1 MSRDIVHRFPRQRL
15 RSGGLRCR
23 RDSIPSAIESR
34 HQTRCGTVRGRRRC
48 RAAIRRATVTPS
60 LTTSAAKNLVGIPQR
75 MGIAELMQID
85 KDQVLEL
92 LRSKGE
98 ADKVEQ
104 ADRELPDRMDTDDDV
119 DLLSNYGLGP
129 QEVIAKLGGGPLGGL
144 TGR

>member
-1 MSRDIVHRFPRQRL
+1 
-15 RSGGLRCR
+15 
-23 RDSIPSAIESR
+23 
-34 HQTRCGTVRGRRRC
+34 
-48 RAAIRRATVTPS
+48 
-60 LTTSAAKNLVGIPQR
+60 

-98 ADKVEQ
+98 PDKVEQ

>member
-1 MSRDIVHRFPRQRL
+1 MKVMP
-15 RSGGLRCR
+15 GGDPPGDRH
-23 RDSIPSAIESR
+23 AATE
-34 HQTRCGTVRGRRRC
+34 HQTGETR
-48 RAAIRRATVTPS
+48 
-60 LTTSAAKNLVGIPQR
+60 VGISQR
-75 MGIAELMQID
+75 MGTAELMQID
-85 KDQVLEL
+85 KEQVMEL

-119 DLLSNYGLGP
+119 DLLSRYGLGP